1 MTSTAGMKRP
11 KDQVRAAYYDQLGI
25 AFGKKVRA
33 RIHWIIREAKG
44 EDILDIGCSGGLVP
58 ILLGREGK
66 RVTGIDVSPEAIA
79 EATSALKE
87 EAASVQSVVMFSE
100 TNIMSFSANR
110 QFDTVLMTE
119 VLEHIGEP
127 ERVIQQAY
135 TLVKPGG
142 RLVVTVPFGVN
153 DYADHKRTYYLKRLI
168 EQLTPYGTIEK
179 IERFDKWLGV
189 TLVVQEHV
197 QTGRMLSAEEVDWLE
212 DSFETVERMHVA
224 EVIRLK
230 QVNKRLEQKVQHI
243 AEIELQMVEQSNEQV
258 KLEHQMIE
266 KDQQLEQLAQQY
278 TLVLK
283 RYEEALV
290 SNMEVLEA
298 NEAWKSKYR
307 SLANSKLGKVIVRY
321 WKLRRKLSRR
331 QARRR

>member
-11 KDQVRAAYYDQLGI
+11 KDQVRAAYYDQLGV

-33 RIHWIIREAKG
+33 RIHWIVREAKG
-44 EDILDIGCSGGLVP
+44 EDILDVGCSGGLVP

-153 DYADHKRTYYLKRLI
+153 DYADHKRTYYLKRLV
-168 EQLTPYGTIEK
+168 EQVTPYGTIEK

-189 TLVVQEHV
+189 TLVVQEDV
-197 QTGRMLSAEEVDWLE
+197 QPARMLSAEEVDWLE
-212 DSFETVERMHVA
+212 DSFETVERMHLA

-230 QVNKRLEQKVQHI
+230 QVNKRLEQKVQHV
-243 AEIELQMVEQSNEQV
+243 AEIELRMVEQSNEQV
-258 KLEHQMIE
+258 KLEHQVSEMN
-266 KDQQLEQLAQQY
+266 QQLEQLAHQY

>member
-11 KDQVRAAYYDQLGI
+11 KDQVRAAYYDQLGV

-33 RIHWIIREAKG
+33 RIHWIVREAKG
-44 EDILDIGCSGGLVP
+44 EDILDVGCSGGLVP

-100 TNIMSFSANR
+100 ANIMSFSANR

-153 DYADHKRTYYLKRLI
+153 DYADHKRTYYLNRLV

-189 TLVVQEHV
+189 TLVVQEDV
-197 QTGRMLSAEEVDWLE
+197 QPARMLSAEEVDWLE
-212 DSFETVERMHVA
+212 DSFETVERMHLA

-230 QVNKRLEQKVQHI
+230 QVNKRLEQKTQHE
-243 AEIELQMVEQSNEQV
+243 AEIELRMVEQSNEQV
-258 KLEHQMIE
+258 KLEQQVSEMN
-266 KDQQLEQLAQQY
+266 QQLEQLAQQY

-321 WKLRRKLSRR
+321 WKFRRKLSRR
-331 QARRR
+331 LARRR

>member
-11 KDQVRAAYYDQLGI
+11 KDQVRAAYYDELGV

-153 DYADHKRTYYLKRLI
+153 DYADHKRTYYLKRLV
-168 EQLTPYGTIEK
+168 EQVTPYGTIEK
-179 IERFDKWLGV
+179 IERLDKWIGV
-189 TLVVQEHV
+189 TLVVQENV

-212 DSFETVERMHVA
+212 DSFEAVERMHVA

-230 QVNKRLEQKVQHI
+230 QVNKRLEQKTGQL
-243 AEIELQMVEQSNEQV
+243 AEVELRTMEQSNEQV
-258 KLEHQMIE
+258 KLEQQVSEMN
-266 KDQQLEQLAQQY
+266 QQLEQLAQQY

-307 SLANSKLGKVIVRY
+307 SLANSKLGKVVVRY

>member
-1 MTSTAGMKRP
+1 
-11 KDQVRAAYYDQLGI
+11 
-25 AFGKKVRA
+25 
-33 RIHWIIREAKG
+33 
-44 EDILDIGCSGGLVP
+44 
-58 ILLGREGK
+58 
-66 RVTGIDVSPEAIA
+66 
-79 EATSALKE
+79 
-87 EAASVQSVVMFSE
+87 
-100 TNIMSFSANR
+100 NIMSFSANR

-153 DYADHKRTYYLKRLI
+153 DYADHKRTYYLNRLV

-189 TLVVQEHV
+189 TLVVQEDV
-197 QTGRMLSAEEVDWLE
+197 QPARMLSAEEVDWLE
-212 DSFETVERMHVA
+212 DSFETVERMHLA

-230 QVNKRLEQKVQHI
+230 QVNKRLEQKTQHV
-243 AEIELQMVEQSNEQV
+243 AEVELRIVEQSNEQV
-258 KLEHQMIE
+258 KLEQQVSEMN
-266 KDQQLEQLAQQY
+266 QQLEQLAQQY

-321 WKLRRKLSRR
+321 WKFRRKLSRR
-331 QARRR
+331 LARRR

>member
-11 KDQVRAAYYDQLGI
+11 KDQVRAAYYDQLGV

-33 RIHWIIREAKG
+33 RIHWIVREAKG
-44 EDILDIGCSGGLVP
+44 EDILDVGCSGGLVP

-100 TNIMSFSANR
+100 ANIMSFSANR

-153 DYADHKRTYYLKRLI
+153 DYADHKRTYYLNRLV

-189 TLVVQEHV
+189 TLVVQEDV
-197 QTGRMLSAEEVDWLE
+197 QPARMLSAEEVDWLE
-212 DSFETVERMHVA
+212 DSFETVERMHLA

-230 QVNKRLEQKVQHI
+230 QVNKRLEQKTQHE
-243 AEIELQMVEQSNEQV
+243 AEMELRMVEQSNEQV
-258 KLEHQMIE
+258 KLEQQVSEMN
-266 KDQQLEQLAQQY
+266 QQLEQLAQQY

-321 WKLRRKLSRR
+321 WKFRRKLSRR
-331 QARRR
+331 LARRR

>member
-11 KDQVRAAYYDQLGI
+11 KDQVRAAYYDELGV

-135 TLVKPGG
+135 MLVKPGG

-153 DYADHKRTYYLKRLI
+153 DYADHKRTYYLKRLV
-168 EQLTPYGTIEK
+168 EQVTPYGTIEK
-179 IERFDKWLGV
+179 IERLDKWIGV
-189 TLVVQEHV
+189 TLVVQENV

-212 DSFETVERMHVA
+212 DSFEAVERMHVA

-230 QVNKRLEQKVQHI
+230 QVNKRLEQKTGQL
-243 AEIELQMVEQSNEQV
+243 AEVELKTMEQSNEQV
-258 KLEHQMIE
+258 KLEQQVSEMN
-266 KDQQLEQLAQQY
+266 QQLEQLAQQY

-307 SLANSKLGKVIVRY
+307 SLANSKLGKVVVRY

>member
-11 KDQVRAAYYDQLGI
+11 KDQVRAAYYDQLGV

-33 RIHWIIREAKG
+33 RIHWIVREAKG
-44 EDILDIGCSGGLVP
+44 EDILDVGCSGGLVP

-100 TNIMSFSANR
+100 ANIMSFSANR

-153 DYADHKRTYYLKRLI
+153 DYADHKRTYYLNRLV

-189 TLVVQEHV
+189 TLVVQEDV
-197 QTGRMLSAEEVDWLE
+197 QPARMLSAEEVDWLE
-212 DSFETVERMHVA
+212 DSFETVERMHLA

-230 QVNKRLEQKVQHI
+230 QVNKRLEQKTQHES
-243 AEIELQMVEQSNEQV
+243 EIELRMVEQSNEQV
-258 KLEHQMIE
+258 KLEQQVSEMN
-266 KDQQLEQLAQQY
+266 QQLEQLAQQY

-321 WKLRRKLSRR
+321 WKFRRKLSRR
-331 QARRR
+331 LARRR

>member
-11 KDQVRAAYYDQLGI
+11 KDQVRAAYYDQLGV

-33 RIHWIIREAKG
+33 RIHWIVREAKG

-66 RVTGIDVSPEAIA
+66 CVTGIDVSPEAIA

-153 DYADHKRTYYLKRLI
+153 DYADHKRTYYLKRLV

-189 TLVVQEHV
+189 TLVIQEHV
-197 QTGRMLSAEEVDWLE
+197 QPGRMLSAEEVDWLE
-212 DSFETVERMHVA
+212 ESFEFVERMHLA
-224 EVIRLK
+224 EVVRLK
-230 QVNKRLEQKVQHI
+230 QVNKRLEQKTQHV
-243 AEIELQMVEQSNEQV
+243 AEIELRIEEQSNEQV
-258 KLEHQMIE
+258 KLEQQVSEMN
-266 KDQQLEQLAQQY
+266 QQLEQLAQQY

-321 WKLRRKLSRR
+321 WKFRRKLSRR
-331 QARRR
+331 LARRR